1 MRVLS
6 SESTNHELA
15 TKMKRSGPL
24 STLPDRSELAA
35 ESSSVAKCLVHVVD
49 HELEGLTLDVCDSL
63 KVAGCPLATHVSEQH
78 KFEQFLTEL
87 SATFVKVQPS
97 EVDANISSALQR
109 IVEFLG
115 IDRSGF
121 GELTPDGCRILQS
134 YELPGIPP
142 SPRVILEQT
151 FPSFAKLLVKGDA
164 FRMPEDL
171 PPEAEAEREYSNEV
185 GLKSNLTIPLK
196 SMGTVVGG
204 IGFAMFRYHRHWSD
218 ELVQRLSLI
227 GEIFTNAIERK
238 RADAELRAKETSLH
252 RAHDDL
258 RQLAAKLLNAQEEER
273 RRIAREMHDDW
284 TQRLAILGIDVAKIV
299 NQPDTSENVR
309 KPLRA
314 MQDELIRLSEDVHA
328 LSRRVTIQLHGS
340 LVAVVVVFRLLRRLL
355 RKPGCIP
362 TDGDL
367 EHEACGGRSS
377 RPTGSTHPGRCGCSS
392 CSYGSLPP
400 AELLVLPRCCPTEP
414 RHTTGK
420 STTRGHTLPSV
431 WTSDSHQH
439 APRTLHPAS
448 LNAILASPPQD
459 RMPLRRV
466 FPSEHA
472 ASWHLGTH

>member
-1 MRVLS
+1 M
-6 SESTNHELA
+6 N
-15 TKMKRSGPL
+15 RSGSL
-24 STLPDRSELAA
+24 GTLPDPSDLAA
-35 ESSSVAKCLVHVVD
+35 EDSSVAKCLVHVVD

-78 KFEQFLTEL
+78 KFERFLTEI

-121 GELTPDGCRILQS
+121 GELTPDGYRILQS

-171 PPEAEAEREYSNEV
+171 PPAAEAERAYCKEV

-218 ELVQRLSLI
+218 ELVHRLSLI

-238 RADAELRAKETSLH
+238 RADSALRAKETSLH

-299 NQPDTSENVR
+299 NQPETSENVR

-314 MQDELIRLSEDVHA
+314 MQEELIRLSEDVHA
-328 LSRRVTIQLHGS
+328 LSRQLHPSILDDLGLIEALRS
-340 LVAVVVVFRLLRRLL
+340 ECACFSRREEISVSYLPQGDVRGVPKEAALCIYRVVQEALRNIAKHAAVNNAKVTLDANADQFLVRVEDDGIGFDLESIRSQPGLGLSSMSERVRLVQGDLL
-355 RKPGCIP
+355 IKSKPGQGTVVEIIIP
-362 TDGDL
+362 VGPKQ
-367 EHEACGGRSS
+367 S
-377 RPTGSTHPGRCGCSS
+377 
-392 CSYGSLPP
+392 
-400 AELLVLPRCCPTEP
+400 
-414 RHTTGK
+414 
-420 STTRGHTLPSV
+420 
-431 WTSDSHQH
+431 
-439 APRTLHPAS
+439 
-448 LNAILASPPQD
+448 
-459 RMPLRRV
+459 
-466 FPSEHA
+466 
-472 ASWHLGTH
+472 

>member
-1 MRVLS
+1 
-6 SESTNHELA
+6 
-15 TKMKRSGPL
+15 MKRSGSL

-35 ESSSVAKCLVHVVD
+35 EDNSVAKCLVHVVE

-78 KFEQFLTEL
+78 KFERFLTEL
-87 SATFVKVQPS
+87 SATFVKVPPS

-121 GELTPDGCRILQS
+121 GELTPDGYRILQS

-171 PPEAEAEREYSNEV
+171 PPDAEAERAYCNEV

-204 IGFAMFRYHRHWSD
+204 VGFAMFRYHRHWSD
-218 ELVQRLSLI
+218 ELVHRLSLI

-238 RADAELRAKETSLH
+238 RADTELRAKETSLH

-258 RQLAAKLLNAQEEER
+258 RQLAAKLLSAQEEER

-284 TQRLAILGIDVAKIV
+284 TQRLAILGIDVAKLV
-299 NQPDTSENVR
+299 DHPDTSENVR
-309 KPLRA
+309 QPLRA
-314 MQDELIRLSEDVHA
+314 MQDELISLSEDVHA
-328 LSRRVTIQLHGS
+328 LSRQLHPSILDDLGLIEALRS
-340 LVAVVVVFRLLRRLL
+340 ECACFSRREGISVSYLSQGDVKGVPKEVALCIYRVAQEALRNVAKHAAVNEARVLLNRDADR
-355 RKPGCIP
+355 
-362 TDGDL
+362 
-367 EHEACGGRSS
+367 
-377 RPTGSTHPGRCGCSS
+377 
-392 CSYGSLPP
+392 
-400 AELLVLPRCCPTEP
+400 LVLRVEDDGIGFEVESMRSQPGIGLSSMSERVRLINAKLALQSAP
-414 RHTTGK
+414 GK
-420 STTRGHTLPSV
+420 
-431 WTSDSHQH
+431 
-439 APRTLHPAS
+439 
-448 LNAILASPPQD
+448 
-459 RMPLRRV
+459 
-466 FPSEHA
+466 
-472 ASWHLGTH
+472 GTVVEVTVPVRSQVS

>member
-1 MRVLS
+1 
-6 SESTNHELA
+6 
-15 TKMKRSGPL
+15 MKRSGSL

-35 ESSSVAKCLVHVVD
+35 EDNSVAKCLVHVEE

-78 KFEQFLTEL
+78 KFERFLTEL
-87 SATFVKVQPS
+87 SATFVKVPPS

-121 GELTPDGCRILQS
+121 GELTPDGYRILQS

-171 PPEAEAEREYSNEV
+171 PPDAEAERAYCNEV

-218 ELVQRLSLI
+218 ELVHRLSLI

-238 RADAELRAKETSLH
+238 RADAELRAKETSLY

-258 RQLAAKLLNAQEEER
+258 RQLAAKLLSAQEEER

-284 TQRLAILGIDVAKIV
+284 TQRLAILGIDVAKLV
-299 NQPDTSENVR
+299 NHPDTSENVR
-309 KPLRA
+309 QPLRA
-314 MQDELIRLSEDVHA
+314 MQDELISLSEDVHA
-328 LSRRVTIQLHGS
+328 LSRQLHPSILDDLGLTEALRS
-340 LVAVVVVFRLLRRLL
+340 ECACFSRREGISVSYLSQGEVKGVPKEVALCIYRVAQEALRNVA
-355 RKPGCIP
+355 K
-362 TDGDL
+362 
-367 EHEACGGRSS
+367 HAAVNEARVQLN
-377 RPTGSTHPGRCGCSS
+377 RDADR
-392 CSYGSLPP
+392 
-400 AELLVLPRCCPTEP
+400 LVLRVEDNGIGFEVESMRSQPGIGLSSMSERVRLINAKLALRSAPGEGTVVEVTVP
-414 RHTTGK
+414 VR
-420 STTRGHTLPSV
+420 SQPS
-431 WTSDSHQH
+431 
-439 APRTLHPAS
+439 
-448 LNAILASPPQD
+448 
-459 RMPLRRV
+459 
-466 FPSEHA
+466 
-472 ASWHLGTH
+472 